1 MKWILKAITKETDH
15 PFLNSYVLHYS
26 IEKDGKNRPYDYYLA
41 SRHEKDELIA
51 KTHLY
56 NRPDGVVMA
65 LYEKGENGIRILLT
79 QQYRPAIGAYLTS
92 MPAGLL
98 DEKDDDLF
106 VAASREAKE
115 ESGAEITD
123 LELLAPASP
132 TSSGLSDELDAVVL
146 GRITGFGETQL
157 EAVEDISAK
166 LYSLGEIKTM
176 MKDKKRLIPL
186 LVRMILL
193 YLLERFDGE

>member
-1 MKWILKAITKETDH
+1 MKWFLKAITKETNH

-26 IEKDGKNRPYDYYLA
+26 IEKDGQIRPYEYYLA
-41 SRHEKDELIA
+41 SRHDKDELIA

-56 NRPDGVVMA
+56 QRPDGVIMA
-65 LYEKGENGIRILLT
+65 LYEKKEDGIRVLMT
-79 QQYRPAIGAYLTS
+79 KQFRPAIGAYLTS

-98 DEKDDDLF
+98 DAEDDDLF
-106 VAASREAKE
+106 IAAKREAKE

-146 GRITGFGETQL
+146 GRIVGFGETHL
-157 EAVEDISAK
+157 EASEDISAR
-166 LYSLGEIKTM
+166 LYTLKEIKAM
-176 MKDKKRLIPL
+176 MNDKAYFIPL

-193 YLLERFDGE
+193 YLLERFDG

>member
-26 IEKDGKNRPYDYYLA
+26 IEKNGKNRPYDYYLA

-166 LYSLGEIKTM
+166 LYSLDEIKAM

>member
-26 IEKDGKNRPYDYYLA
+26 IEKDGQTRPYEYYLA
-41 SRHEKDELIA
+41 SRHDKDELIA

-56 NRPDGVVMA
+56 QRPDGVIMA
-65 LYEKGENGIRILLT
+65 LYEQKEDGIRVLMT
-79 QQYRPAIGAYLTS
+79 NQFRPAIGAYLTS

-98 DEKDDDLF
+98 DAEDGDLF
-106 VAASREAKE
+106 IAAKREAKE

-146 GRITGFGETQL
+146 GRIVGFGETHL
-157 EAVEDISAK
+157 EASEDISAR
-166 LYSLGEIKTM
+166 LYTLEEIKAM
-176 MKDKKRLIPL
+176 MNDKAYFIPL

-193 YLLERFDGE
+193 YLLERFDG

>member
-1 MKWILKAITKETDH
+1 MKWFLKAITKETNH

-26 IEKDGKNRPYDYYLA
+26 IEKDGQIRPYEYYLA
-41 SRHEKDELIA
+41 SRHDKDELIA

-56 NRPDGVVMA
+56 QRPDGVIMA
-65 LYEKGENGIRILLT
+65 LYEKKEDGIRVLMT
-79 QQYRPAIGAYLTS
+79 KQFRPAIGAYLTS

-98 DEKDDDLF
+98 DAEDDDLF
-106 VAASREAKE
+106 IAAKREAKE

-146 GRITGFGETQL
+146 GRIVGFGETHL
-157 EAVEDISAK
+157 EASEDISAR
-166 LYSLGEIKTM
+166 LYTLEEIKAM
-176 MKDKKRLIPL
+176 MNDKAYFIPL

-193 YLLERFDGE
+193 YLLERFDG